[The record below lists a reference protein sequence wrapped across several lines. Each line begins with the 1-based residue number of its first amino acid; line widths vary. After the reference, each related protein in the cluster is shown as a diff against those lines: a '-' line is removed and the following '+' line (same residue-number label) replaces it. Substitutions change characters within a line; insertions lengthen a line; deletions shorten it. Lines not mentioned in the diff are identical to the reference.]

1 MENIQNTAVSL
12 RGGNARRRRERLHVT
27 RISNAKIFCGDS
39 RFRSGSLWVED
50 GRIRRVEFGGADA
63 RSGKEERPE
72 GGGTVI
78 DAAGKMVVPGY
89 VDIHIHGAN
98 GADCSDGTAESLE
111 TVASYLLEQGVTS
124 FLGTT
129 MTLSE
134 RDLLRAAEAAKRK
147 IGVPAAG
154 CAALRGLHMEG
165 PFFSGQKKGGQN
177 GDFLVNPDF
186 EMFRRIQEASGS
198 HIRIVD
204 VAPEL
209 PGSMEFIGKAKELC
223 AVSIAH
229 TAADYG
235 TAKEA
240 FARGA
245 SHVTHLF
252 NAMPPFHHRAPGV
265 VGAAVEDAAFVEL
278 ICDGVHIHPSVVRTV
293 FRLFGRGRVCI
304 VSDAMRACGLKS
316 GVYRLGGQDVTVRD
330 GKATLPDGT
339 IAGSTACI
347 AETVRRAISFG
358 VPPEDALC
366 AATLTPAR
374 AAHIENEVGSLEA
387 GKRADLL
394 VLNDRFEPEVILQGG
409 EIRKRK

>member
-1 MENIQNTAVSL
+1 MDF
-12 RGGNARRRRERLHVT
+12 READVRKEKEE
-27 RISNAKIFCGDS
+27 SP
-39 RFRSGSLWVED
+39 EY
-50 GRIRRVEFGGADA
+50 GGA
-63 RSGKEERPE
+63 
-72 GGGTVI
+72 VI

-89 VDIHIHGAN
+89 VDIHIHGAS
-98 GADCSDGTAESLE
+98 GADCSDGTAEAFS
-111 TVASYLLEQGVTS
+111 TVASYLLEQGITS

-134 RDLLRAAEAAKRK
+134 PDLLRAAEAAKRK
-147 IGVPAAG
+147 IGVQTAG
-154 CAALRGLHMEG
+154 CAALCGLHMEG
-165 PFFSGQKKGGQN
+165 PFFNRQKKGGQN
-177 GDFLVNPDF
+177 GDFLVKPDF
-186 EMFRRIQEASGS
+186 EMFRRIQEASGF

-223 AVSIAH
+223 TVSVAH
-229 TAADYG
+229 TAADYD

-252 NAMPPFHHRAPGV
+252 NAMPPFHHRNPGV

-278 ICDGVHIHPSVVRTV
+278 ICDGVHIHPSVIRTV
-293 FRLFGRGRVCI
+293 FRLFGRDRVCI

-330 GKATLPDGT
+330 GTATLPDGT
-339 IAGSTACI
+339 IAGSTTCI
-347 AETVRRAISFG
+347 AESVRRAISFG

-366 AATLTPAR
+366 AVTLTPAR
-374 AAHIENEVGSLEA
+374 AAHIENEVGSLEE
-387 GKRADLL
+387 GKRADIL
-394 VLNDRFEPEVILQGG
+394 VLNDRFEPEVILQNG
-409 EIRKRK
+409 EIQKRK